1 VRTSWKAAVVP
12 AAIILLL
19 LFSIAGPII
28 IAAQASDAR
37 LLANETG
44 PFILKATHI
53 DTTNAQLQTL
63 PDITHP
69 IFKFAT
75 ATIQGLQILA
85 PGPTGYTLKIT
96 ASSTSRATNVA
107 IKTAIGYELETALA
121 SFDNKADLLILAL
134 GGTVPQLS
142 MTNVSLTIDTYLKNG
157 TLTLGHPMI
166 TLVPGSLNHPAASTE
181 SLTQAVASIRATLTP
196 TALATTTATVTATAT
211 STAPTI
217 PGVSV
222 TPTAEATT
230 KSSSSSSTKSS
241 ATPTAR
247 ATASTSSSSSSAT
260 SSSSSSSTS
269 SSSSSS
275 SSCNFFCKLKKAF

>member
-28 IAAQASDAR
+28 IAAEAANAR
-37 LLANETG
+37 ALANETG
-44 PFILKATHI
+44 PFILKATRI

-96 ASSTSRATNVA
+96 ASTQSNATNVA
-107 IKTAIGYELETALA
+107 IKTTIGYELETALA
-121 SFDNKADLLILAL
+121 SFTNKADLITLAL

-142 MTNVSLTIDTYLKNG
+142 MTNVSLTIDTYLQNG
-157 TLTLGHPMI
+157 TLTLGHPLI
-166 TLVPGSLNHPAASTE
+166 TLVPGSLDPPAASKETL
-181 SLTQAVASIRATLTP
+181 SQAVASLTTP
-196 TALATTTATVTATAT
+196 TVTPTVLATTTATTATAT
-211 STAPTI
+211 ITAT
-217 PGVSV
+217 
-222 TPTAEATT
+222 ATT
-230 KSSSSSSTKSS
+230 KAATNSKSS
-241 ATPTAR
+241 ATPTA
-247 ATASTSSSSSSAT
+247 TTTTKSSTLTKSSSTPTAEAT
-260 SSSSSSSTS
+260 SSSSSSSSAATPTATSTS
-269 SSSSSS
+269 S
-275 SSCNFFCKLKKAF
+275 CDVLCKLKKVF

>member
-19 LFSIAGPII
+19 LFSIVGPII
-28 IAAQASDAR
+28 IAAQASQAR

-75 ATIQGLQILA
+75 ASIQGLQILA
-85 PGPTGYTLKIT
+85 PGPTGYILKIT
-96 ASSTSRATNVA
+96 ASSTSSATNVA

-142 MTNVSLTIDTYLKNG
+142 MTNVSLTIDTYLKNS
-157 TLTLGHPMI
+157 TLTLGHPLI
-166 TLVPGSLNHPAASTE
+166 TLVPGSLDPPAASNE

-196 TALATTTATVTATAT
+196 TALATTTATATVTATAT
-211 STAPTI
+211 STTSTT

-222 TPTAEATT
+222 TPTIEATS
-230 KSSSSSSTKSS
+230 KSSSSSSTKAST
-241 ATPTAR
+241 TPTAQ
-247 ATASTSSSSSSAT
+247 AT
-260 SSSSSSSTS
+260 SSSSSSSNGS
-269 SSSSSS
+269 SSSSAIPEATPTST
-275 SSCNFFCKLKKAF
+275 CNFLCKLKKVL